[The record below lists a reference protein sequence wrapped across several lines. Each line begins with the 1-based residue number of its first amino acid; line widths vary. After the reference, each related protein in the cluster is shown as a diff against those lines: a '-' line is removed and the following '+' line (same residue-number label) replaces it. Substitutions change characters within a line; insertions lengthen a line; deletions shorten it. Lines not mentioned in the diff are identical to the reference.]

1 MTVQKQPPGGI
12 LEKSILANFEKFT
25 SKTPVPETVFNNCKF
40 VKRIV
45 SGTGVFPVNFAKLF
59 IILAVVC
66 F

>member
-1 MTVQKQPPGGI
+1 MTVQKLPPGGI

-40 VKRIV
+40 KIIV

-59 IILAVVC
+59 IILAKVC